1 MAATPSSHV
10 GLSRVGLRP
19 KRGQGWLER
28 APGLVRGR
36 RVLSVYGVHLCVF
49 GTDAYVCVSLFFFL
63 WGWGRAIATWGG
75 LVWRCRGLSDLGQC
89 SEEKALL
96 VVCGV
101 TRLNVAVLA
110 FEYSLRPLGP

>member
-1 MAATPSSHV
+1 MAATPLSHV

-19 KRGQGWLER
+19 ERGQGWLER

-36 RVLSVYGVHLCVF
+36 RVLSVYGVPVCVF
-49 GTDAYVCVSLFFFL
+49 GTDAHVCVCLFCFL
-63 WGWGRAIATWGG
+63 WGWGRAIVAWGG
-75 LVWRCRGLSDLGQC
+75 LVWRCPGLSDLCQC

-101 TRLNVAVLA
+101 TQLNVAVLA
-110 FEYSLRPLGP
+110 FAYSLRPFGP